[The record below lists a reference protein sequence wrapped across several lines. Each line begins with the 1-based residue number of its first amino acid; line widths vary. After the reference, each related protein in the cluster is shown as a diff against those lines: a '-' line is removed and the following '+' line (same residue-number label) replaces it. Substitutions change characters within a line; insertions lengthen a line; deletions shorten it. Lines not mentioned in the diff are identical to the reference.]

1 MHSDFK
7 LFIMKKNVLIVLL
20 FIAGFG
26 FAQIPYGTYE
36 VAFNPLV
43 SESGTEVDL
52 NDDQYSAKIAIGFP
66 FRFFGTEYDSLQI
79 SSNGYITFRNV
90 PALSFSSFSVAN
102 SIPFSGV
109 TPQGD
114 AAVNSVFLTW
124 CDLNPGVGGSIRYY
138 SVNEAPN
145 RIFVIN
151 YNNVPLFGCSTVLYT
166 GQLQLHET
174 SNNIEMHITNKLF
187 CNSAGGLGSYAIE
200 GIQNA
205 TGTEGYAV
213 PGRNN
218 SGVWQTQDDAW
229 RFDPDTISAPN
240 CIMSGRVYADFNG
253 NCIVDGEDYAIPG
266 QTIIR
271 DNGMVYTQTQANGI
285 YSFEADT
292 GAYTI
297 GMNGLT
303 ASLPFATIVCP
314 ENAQHAVNYTE
325 AGSADYM
332 LDFYVHPDSAC
343 SDLHVNVSPL
353 GPLRRCAGNDN
364 HQIVSITNHGLYPVN
379 NYSISLTIPDSIYLY
394 STVPA
399 FNAQNGNTYTWTFT
413 DTLVYGEFK
422 TIHLYDSVSCF
433 ATDGLSKC
441 FQVLAEGFEDCN
453 ASNNEAQVCQI
464 VNGSYD
470 PNHIQVLQDESPNQY
485 VYEWEIVE
493 NRLWYTYRIQF
504 QNTGTAPAQTVV
516 VSNPIPSFFDETSV
530 QLLSSSHN
538 AIMVNAGNGLIR
550 FIHNQINLP
559 DSSENFAGSIG
570 TLVYRIRANQELM
583 PGQSVANQASIVFDV
598 NPAIQTN
605 EALIGIPEPTG
616 IHHNAEAAKL
626 FYPNPA
632 QNEIFINGNE
642 IQRVSIYN
650 LQGQLVLSETIG
662 SNAQIVSTKNLKPGI
677 YSIQLFDALGKV
689 QNMQLIIQ

>member
-1 MHSDFK
+1 
-7 LFIMKKNVLIVLL
+7 
-20 FIAGFG
+20 
-26 FAQIPYGTYE
+26 
-36 VAFNPLV
+36 
-43 SESGTEVDL
+43 
-52 NDDQYSAKIAIGFP
+52 
-66 FRFFGTEYDSLQI
+66 
-79 SSNGYITFRNV
+79 
-90 PALSFSSFSVAN
+90 
-102 SIPFSGV
+102 
-109 TPQGD
+109 
-114 AAVNSVFLTW
+114 
-124 CDLNPGVGGSIRYY
+124 
-138 SVNEAPN
+138 
-145 RIFVIN
+145 
-151 YNNVPLFGCSTVLYT
+151 
-166 GQLQLHET
+166 
-174 SNNIEMHITNKLF
+174 
-187 CNSAGGLGSYAIE
+187 
-200 GIQNA
+200 
-205 TGTEGYAV
+205 
-213 PGRNN
+213 
-218 SGVWQTQDDAW
+218 
-229 RFDPDTISAPN
+229 
-240 CIMSGRVYADFNG
+240 
-253 NCIVDGEDYAIPG
+253 
-266 QTIIR
+266 
-271 DNGMVYTQTQANGI
+271 VYTQTQANGI

-303 ASLPFATIVCP
+303 ANLPFATIVCP
-314 ENAQHAVNYTE
+314 ENALHSVSYTE

-343 SDLHVNVSPL
+343 SDLHVNVSPV

-379 NYSISLTIPDSIYLY
+379 SYSISLTIPDSIYLY

-485 VYEWEIVE
+485 VYEWEIAE

-538 AIMVNAGNGLIR
+538 AILVNAGNGLIR

-570 TLVYRIRANQELM
+570 TIVYRIQANQELM
-583 PGQSVANQASIVFDV
+583 PGQFIANQASIVFDV

-605 EALIGIPEPTG
+605 EALVGIPEPTG
-616 IHHNAEAAKL
+616 ISQDSKGAQL

-632 QNEIFINGNE
+632 SHQINVNADWV
-642 IQRVSIYN
+642 RMVSIFN
-650 LQGQLVLSETIG
+650 LQGQLVLQQAIEANAKTI
-662 SNAQIVSTKNLKPGI
+662 SINHLNAGF
-677 YSIQLFDALGKV
+677 YG
-689 QNMQLIIQ
+689 MQLSDAFGNTQKMNLIVQ

>member
-1 MHSDFK
+1 
-7 LFIMKKNVLIVLL
+7 MKNNVLIVLL
-20 FIAGFG
+20 FLAGFG

-43 SESGTEVDL
+43 SEVGTEVDL

-90 PALSFSSFSVAN
+90 AAMSFSSFSVAN
-102 SIPFSGV
+102 SIPFSG
-109 TPQGD
+109 TGPQGN

-124 CDLNPGVGGSIRYY
+124 CDLNPGIGGSVSYY

-218 SGVWQTQDDAW
+218 SGVWQTQNDAW
-229 RFDPDTISAPN
+229 RFDPDTISAPS
-240 CIMSGRVYADFNG
+240 CIMSGRVFADFNG
-253 NCIVDGEDYAIPG
+253 NCMVDGQDYAIPG

-285 YSFEADT
+285 YSLEADT
-292 GAYTI
+292 GSYTI
-297 GMNGLT
+297 GMNGLS
-303 ASLPFATIVCP
+303 ANLPFATIVCP
-314 ENAQHAVNYTE
+314 DNALHSVTYTE
-325 AGSADYM
+325 AGSSDYM

-343 SDLHVNVSPL
+343 SDLHVNVSPV

-364 HQIVSITNHGLYPVN
+364 HQIISITNHGLYPVN
-379 NYSISLTIPDSIYLY
+379 GYSITLTIPDSVYLY

-399 FNAQNGNTYTWTFT
+399 FDSQNGNVYTWNFS
-413 DTLVYGEFK
+413 DDLVYGEYN
-422 TIHLYDSVSCF
+422 TIHLYDSLSCF

-441 FQVLAEGFEDCN
+441 FQVVAEGFEDCSS
-453 ASNNEAQVCQI
+453 ANNQAQICQI

-470 PNHIQVLQDESPNQY
+470 PNHIQVLQDEHPNQY
-485 VYEWEIVE
+485 VYEWEIEE

-516 VSNPIPSFFDETSV
+516 VSNPIPSFFEASSV

-538 AIMVNAGNGLIR
+538 AILVNAGNGLIR

-570 TLVYRIRANQELM
+570 TIVYRIRANQELM
-583 PGQSVANQASIVFDV
+583 PGQFIANQASIVFDV

-605 EALIGIPEPTG
+605 EALVGIPMPTG
-616 IHHNAEAAKL
+616 ISESSKSDYL

-632 QNEIFINGNE
+632 SNQIVINSE
-642 IQRVSIYN
+642 QVRMVSIYN
-650 LQGQLVLSETIG
+650 LQGQLVLQQEVG
-662 SNAQIVSTKNLKPGI
+662 ANSNTVSINQLKSGF
-677 YSIQLFDALGKV
+677 YGIQLIDAWGNV
-689 QNMQLIIQ
+689 QKTNLIVQ